1 MPVSL
6 LGRMLASAE
15 DDDDGIVTL
24 DSVTRRSTVTVSR
37 PTPVMPLPCWSLTL
51 CSSIDTVVAL
61 MRPLVTFEEKAVSA
75 ASGVASIYPRLA
87 SPFRSLRLSLQV
99 LCIY

>member
-24 DSVTRRSTVTVSR
+24 DSVTRWSTVYVSR
-37 PTPVMPLPCWSLTL
+37 PMPVM
-51 CSSIDTVVAL
+51 
-61 MRPLVTFEEKAVSA
+61 
-75 ASGVASIYPRLA
+75 
-87 SPFRSLRLSLQV
+87 
-99 LCIY
+99 